1 MEAQLACCR
10 LERSVSCPL
19 GGALLCAARVAIATH
34 VEPRRQV
41 TVTRTWGLSRAAP
54 LRGLGREA
62 PQRRQPKN
70 GPARRHRS
78 PGRHGLAARDLRA
91 PGCRC
96 RRRARSADCTSPA
109 AASARRQFCPTASLL
124 LPYPP
129 PALSPPPRAP
139 RAPGLKRGYMYVR
152 SVESDPVSRFFG
164 TSTPPAFSR
173 LAVADVS
180 PKRAAPWC
188 HALRIVRRTR
198 LRGCP
203 SPPLPTRL
211 VFLHAVL
218 LLLQVSQDLE
228 GMRALAVRPRRD
240 QPFAP
245 PAVSPARN
253 HGLPPPSHAC

>member
-1 MEAQLACCR
+1 MARGPSVDSLRPAAGCLRPGYQFAASMSGVLSHIAFGT
-10 LERSVSCPL
+10 LDIGKVLSVVLVGGGGWKLSLPAAASSGRS
-19 GGALLCAARVAIATH
+19 AARWGAPFFAPREWAIATH

-129 PALSPPPRAP
+129 PAP
-139 RAPGLKRGYMYVR
+139 
-152 SVESDPVSRFFG
+152 
-164 TSTPPAFSR
+164 
-173 LAVADVS
+173 
-180 PKRAAPWC
+180 
-188 HALRIVRRTR
+188 
-198 LRGCP
+198 CP
-203 SPPLPTRL
+203 S
-211 VFLHAVL
+211 
-218 LLLQVSQDLE
+218 
-228 GMRALAVRPRRD
+228 RPRRARHARLVSSAGTCT
-240 QPFAP
+240 FAAWRAIP
-245 PAVSPARN
+245 
-253 HGLPPPSHAC
+253 